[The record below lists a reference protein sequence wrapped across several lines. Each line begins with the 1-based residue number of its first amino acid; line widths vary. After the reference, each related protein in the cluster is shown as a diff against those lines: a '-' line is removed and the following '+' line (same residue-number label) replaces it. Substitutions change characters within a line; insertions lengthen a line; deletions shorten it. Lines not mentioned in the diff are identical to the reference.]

1 MCSVERRPATTVQ
14 QVVGSTVIV
23 GAGAGG
29 LAVAA
34 ELRRRGLGF
43 TLLEQAESIGASW
56 RGRYDSLHLH
66 TARWLSGLPG
76 MRIPLRFGRWVRR
89 EDLIAY
95 LERYAGELGIAPRF
109 GVSVSRIERAADGW
123 RVQTSDGTYEP
134 DTVVLATGL
143 SRTPAVPAWPG
154 LDTFTGSF
162 HHSAAYRE
170 PSSYVGRR
178 VLVVGA
184 GNSAAEIATEL
195 SNVADDVRLSVRTP
209 PNIVRRDIHGLP
221 SQVFGIVLR
230 RCPERLLNAL
240 TGGMRR
246 LSVPDLSDYGLPAP
260 AGDGFTQYLRSQ
272 TVPILDHGFVAA
284 VKAGRIT
291 VVPEIARIDGPAV
304 ELIDSSVLRP
314 DAIVAATGFR
324 QDLESLIG
332 DLGVLDESGRPLI
345 RGVHTMPSA
354 PGLYLVGLTPVLSG
368 LLREIGLEARAVGRA
383 IASTQTA
390 LASSST

>member
-1 MCSVERRPATTVQ
+1 VQ

-43 TLLEQAESIGASW
+43 TLLERAESIGASW

-76 MRIPLRFGRWVRR
+76 VRIPHRFGSWVQRD
-89 EDLIAY
+89 DLVAY
-95 LERYAGELGIAPRF
+95 LARYAEHFGIAPRF
-109 GVSVSRIERAADGW
+109 GVSVSRIERADDSW
-123 RVQTSDGTYEP
+123 RVQASDGTYEAGA
-134 DTVVLATGL
+134 VVLATGL
-143 SRTPAVPAWPG
+143 SHTPAVPDWSG
-154 LDTFTGSF
+154 LHTYTGSF
-162 HHSAAYRE
+162 RHSSDYRE
-170 PSSYVGRR
+170 PSAYVGRR

-195 SNVADDVRLSVRTP
+195 STVAADVRLSVRTP
-209 PNIVRRDIHGLP
+209 PNIVRRDICGLP

-230 RCPERLLNAL
+230 RWPESVLNAL
-240 TGGMRR
+240 NGGLRR

-260 AGDGFTQYLRSQ
+260 PGDGFTQYLRSQ

-284 VKAGRIT
+284 VKAGRIG
-291 VVPEIARIDGPAV
+291 VVPEIARIDGTDV

-324 QDLESLIG
+324 PDLGGLVG
-332 DLGVLDESGRPLI
+332 DLGVLDESGRPRI
-345 RGVHTMPSA
+345 RGVQTAPSA
-354 PGLYLVGLTPVLSG
+354 PGLYLVGLTSVLSG
-368 LLREIGLEARAVGRA
+368 LLREIGLEARAVGRV
-383 IASTQTA
+383 IASTQTS
-390 LASSST
+390 LAVSSR

>member
-1 MCSVERRPATTVQ
+1 MCWDEQRRRTTVQ

-34 ELRRRGLGF
+34 ELRRRGLEF
-43 TLLEQAESIGASW
+43 TVLEQAESIGASW

-76 MRIPLRFGRWVRR
+76 MRIPRRFGRWVRR
-89 EDLIAY
+89 DDLVSY
-95 LERYAGELGIAPRF
+95 LERYADLLGIAPRF
-109 GVSVSRIERAADGW
+109 GVSVSRVEQAADSW
-123 RVQTSDGTYEP
+123 RVETSEGTYAA
-134 DTVVLATGL
+134 DTVVLATGV
-143 SRTPAVPAWPG
+143 SHAPAIPAWPG
-154 LDTFTGSF
+154 LDTFAGSF
-162 HHSAAYRE
+162 RHSAAYRG

-195 SNVADDVRLSVRTP
+195 SMVATDVRLSVRTP

-221 SQVFGIVLR
+221 SQVFGIALR
-230 RCPERLLNAL
+230 RCPESLLNAL

-260 AGDGFTQYLRSQ
+260 PGDGFTQYLRSQ

-284 VKAGRIT
+284 VKAGRIA
-291 VVPEIARIDGPAV
+291 VVPEIARIDGAAV

-324 QDLESLIG
+324 PDLQGLVG
-332 DLGVLDESGRPLI
+332 HLGVLDESGRPLI
-345 RGVHTMPSA
+345 RGVQTMSSA

-368 LLREIGLEARAVGRA
+368 LLREIGLEARAVGRD
-383 IASTQTA
+383 IASAHTA
-390 LASSST
+390 LAPSST